1 MRLYSL
7 KHILWPNKWRYD
19 LIRDLI
25 RGHRMRV
32 DCNKRI
38 LWSTS
43 KMNLSVENKSVGKGK
58 GM

>member
-1 MRLYSL
+1 MRIYDLRR
-7 KHILWPNKWRYD
+7 ILGPNKWRY
-19 LIRDLI
+19 DLI

-32 DCNKRI
+32 DCYKRI

-43 KMNLSVENKSVGKGK
+43 KMNLSVENKSVGKSK